1 MAGTAWRRLCALP
14 TASNL
19 LIPIGRASVVVLV
32 PVFKPRFARAKRKN
46 YRFAVLLPLAMYD
59 QLQFLTSTEEPPAC
73 FIYSPPPGTPWQRSI
88 VCPWFSLRAVSR
100 SLHQTDPP
108 VQICRGT

>member
-46 YRFAVLLPLAMYD
+46 VGVL
-59 QLQFLTSTEEPPAC
+59 
-73 FIYSPPPGTPWQRSI
+73 
-88 VCPWFSLRAVSR
+88 
-100 SLHQTDPP
+100 
-108 VQICRGT
+108 